1 MAESNRT
8 QFAMRALTL
17 ADYFNA
23 TLGGKRVSG
32 YQVKLAAPD
41 GPSTGGGKQA
51 LQHVSLIP
59 DGGGSAI
66 TAGSANPVEKTA
78 ELRTYAHLEQLHAE
92 RFKGKRLPL
101 DKVAYNE
108 LLKRMQAFFA
118 EQKLSVV
125 LVDAARGSSRGGQS
139 RVGLMIIGL
148 LVALATAGAVY
159 FILSLKH

>member
-1 MAESNRT
+1 MAERT

-23 TLGGKRVSG
+23 ALKGKRVGG

-51 LQHVSLIP
+51 LQHISLIP
-59 DGGGSAI
+59 DAGGASI
-66 TAGSANPVEKTA
+66 TAGSANPVERVA
-78 ELRTYAHLEQLHAE
+78 ELRSFAHLEQLHAQ

-108 LLKRMQAFFA
+108 LLKKMQAFFA
-118 EQKLSVV
+118 DQKLSVV
-125 LVDAARGSSRGGQS
+125 LVDAANLPQRGQS
-139 RVGLMIIGL
+139 RAGVMILGLAI
-148 LVALATAGAVY
+148 AAATAGAV
-159 FILSLKH
+159 FFFLHR